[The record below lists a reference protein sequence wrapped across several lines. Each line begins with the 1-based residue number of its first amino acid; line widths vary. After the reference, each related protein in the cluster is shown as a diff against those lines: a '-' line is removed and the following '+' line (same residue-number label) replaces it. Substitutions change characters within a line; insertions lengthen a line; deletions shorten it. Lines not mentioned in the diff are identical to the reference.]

1 MFGELPRGNDSL
13 DLLAPWQLH
22 QKVRSDFRENSA
34 VALDLGT
41 DRKPAF
47 QIFHGHFLSRVHV
60 AQAF

>member
-34 VALDLGT
+34 VALDLE
-41 DRKPAF
+41 
-47 QIFHGHFLSRVHV
+47 HFK
-60 AQAF
+60 